1 MTVAVTY
8 QEQELIALL
17 KAKNEQAFNYLYGN
31 YSAAL
36 YNIVLQIIPD
46 AQIAGDVLQ
55 EAFVNIWK
63 KIEHYDAAKG
73 RLFTWMLNVTRNL
86 AIDMLRS
93 KNYQNSQKNRE
104 LDSFQHLEQMEL
116 VTQPGMDN
124 LGLKKAVAQ
133 LNPEQR
139 VLVDLA
145 YFKGYT
151 HEEIAKIEQ
160 IPLGTVKTRIRNA
173 LIQLRQYL
181 S

>member
-1 MTVAVTY
+1 MTVTVTY
-8 QEQELIALL
+8 QEQDLVALL
-17 KAKNEQAFNYLYGN
+17 KAKDDQAFNYLYGN
-31 YSAAL
+31 YSGAL
-36 YNIVLQIIPD
+36 YHIVLQIIPD
-46 AQIAGDVLQ
+46 TQTAGDVLQ

-63 KIEHYDAAKG
+63 KIETYDPTKG

-104 LDSFQHLEQMEL
+104 LPSAEQFGRTGAVM
-116 VTQPGMDN
+116 QPGVDN
-124 LGLKKAVAQ
+124 LGLKKAVSQ
-133 LNPEQR
+133 LKPEQR

-151 HEEIAKIEQ
+151 HEEIAKMEQ

>member
-1 MTVAVTY
+1 MTVTVTY
-8 QEQELIALL
+8 QEQDLVALL
-17 KAKNEQAFNYLYGN
+17 KAKDDHAFSYLYGN
-31 YSAAL
+31 YSGAL

-46 AQIAGDVLQ
+46 TQTAGDVLQ

-63 KIEHYDAAKG
+63 KIESYDASKG

-86 AIDMLRS
+86 AIDMVRS

-104 LDSFQHLEQMEL
+104 LPSAEQFGQTGA
-116 VTQPGMDN
+116 VVQPSVDN
-124 LGLKKAVAQ
+124 LGLKKAVSQ
-133 LNPEQR
+133 LRPEQR

-151 HEEIAKIEQ
+151 HEEIAKMEQ

>member
-1 MTVAVTY
+1 LTVAVTY
-8 QEQELIALL
+8 HEQELIALL

-31 YSAAL
+31 YSGAL

-63 KIEHYDAAKG
+63 KIEYYDDAKG

-93 KNYQNSQKNRE
+93 KNYQNSQKNRA
-104 LDSFQHLEQMEL
+104 LHSFEDIAQAGLI
-116 VTQPGMDN
+116 TQQGMDN

-133 LNPEQR
+133 LKPEQR